1 MSSENQFSA
10 PFGLDGG
17 LDQERLNQYLKR
29 DLNNL
34 LSSYSADHDVLSELL
49 QNAVDAIQF
58 RGSHE
63 LSQSTDGTTDY
74 TGELHITLSNRADDK
89 FIIVS
94 DNGIGMTLETLN
106 QISIKGF
113 SEHKSHGQTIGHKGV
128 GSTFLITQTDFW
140 QCSSKANSQPKATIS
155 IVGARSWLNSTS
167 TPQPKAEQHSINL
180 AHHSTTTLGITEQG
194 TTIRLSAQHIK
205 LDQPRS
211 QSIEDQC
218 HAMMN
223 FLACTTAVGQVHIAR
238 TPFLVSLTYINSTGE
253 IHQLQMLNNGRKAQY
268 TPNANEIAYP
278 LPHRIPT
285 IKALDTR
292 TIPPPNANPQ
302 RALSF
307 NSNNSFQHDGI
318 YRTWDKTQLL
328 ELRANQ
334 ESISDE
340 YNFKDNIEQVYAFL
354 SYSTEVLKKQIKSQ
368 LRTRIEIL
376 QYGLRL
382 APHGVPQGRKLDL
395 KLTSNIG
402 LERQAHVVIVTKG
415 SQLDTGR
422 KLLANEREQ
431 LFMQTIATQAIN
443 ILKNF
448 RGYLKP
454 NNKVQSSDDL
464 QKWKEET
471 KHRAQGQP
479 STLFDPFLKS
489 SKVTICRDEQEVI
502 VAFTSL
508 CSSRWLN
515 NIEIH
520 AASGHNTY
528 DALVEISPPL
538 NDNRQIQP
546 ETLNPAVL
554 DSLLVCE
561 FKLSFGQL
569 LADFHNAKKESD
581 KINICI
587 CWSCAKTDADK
598 FDLGSIQPTYGQWKN
613 EREIPGQTHLWRG
626 NNGHNIIY
634 VIALENLLYELYATQ
649 NRGPVPKLSELMERD
664 RSGSTT

>member
-1 MSSENQFSA
+1 MSSENLINA

-29 DLNNL
+29 DLKNL

-49 QNAVDAIQF
+49 QNAVDAIQC
-58 RGSHE
+58 RGSRAQHE
-63 LSQSTDGTTDY
+63 SEDGTTDY

-94 DNGIGMTLETLN
+94 DNGIGMTMETLN

-113 SEHKSHGQTIGHKGV
+113 SQHKSHGQTIGHKGV

-140 QCSSKANSQPKATIS
+140 QCSSKADSQPAATVS
-155 IVGARSWLNSTS
+155 IVGARSWLNSAN

-180 AHHSTTTLGITEQG
+180 DQHSTKTIGFTTQG

-205 LDQPRS
+205 LDQPYS
-211 QSIEDQC
+211 QPIEDQC

-223 FLACTTAVGQVHIAR
+223 FLACTTAVGQIHIAR
-238 TPFLVSLTYINSTGE
+238 TPFLVSLTYVNSTGE
-253 IHQLQMLNNGRKAQY
+253 IHQIKMLNNGKKAQY
-268 TPNANEIAYP
+268 TPNAHEIAYP

-318 YRTWDKTQLL
+318 FRTWDKTQLK
-328 ELRANQ
+328 ELRAFQ
-334 ESISDE
+334 ESLSDE
-340 YNFKDNIEQVYAFL
+340 NNFKDNIEQVYAFL
-354 SYSTEVLKKQIKSQ
+354 SYSTDVLKKQIKSQ
-368 LRTRIEIL
+368 LKNKIEIL
-376 QYGLRL
+376 QYGLKM

-402 LERQAHVVIVTKG
+402 LERQAHIVIVTKG

-431 LFMQTIATQAIN
+431 LFMQTVATQAIN

-471 KHRAQGQP
+471 KHRAEEQP
-479 STLFDPFLKS
+479 NTLFDSILKS

-508 CSSRWLN
+508 CSSSWLN
-515 NIEIH
+515 NIKIY

-528 DALVEISPPL
+528 DALVKITAPL
-538 NDNRQIQP
+538 NENRQIQP
-546 ETLNPAVL
+546 DPPNSSVL

-561 FKLSFGQL
+561 FKLGFSQL
-569 LADFHNAKKESD
+569 LADFDNAKKESD
-581 KINICI
+581 KINICV
-587 CWSCAKTDADK
+587 CWSCAKSDAEK
-598 FDLGSIQPTYGQWKN
+598 FELGSIEPTYGQWKN

-634 VIALENLLYELYATQ
+634 VIALENLLYELYATR
-649 NRGPVPKLSELMERD
+649 NLGPVPKLSELMERD
-664 RSGSTT
+664 RSGSAT